1 MTMGIEEDLDSFKIE
16 FNKYKLSNEK
26 ALSNYVQRGDL
37 EVKYVEFKIEI
48 ESMIQKLAAMEGSL
62 LKVQNDQK
70 QV

>member
-48 ESMIQKLAAMEGSL
+48 ESMI
-62 LKVQNDQK
+62 
-70 QV
+70 